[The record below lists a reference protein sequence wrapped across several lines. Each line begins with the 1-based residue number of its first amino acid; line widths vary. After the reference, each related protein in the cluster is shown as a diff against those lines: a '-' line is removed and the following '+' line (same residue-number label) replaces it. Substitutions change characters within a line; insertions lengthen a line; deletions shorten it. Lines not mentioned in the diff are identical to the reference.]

1 MQDSEFNVSDKVSKY
16 IKVEDGY
23 VIEQDGK
30 VVLYSESISGASRSS
45 NYIWV
50 VLLFLGG
57 FGFSTAG
64 LSSYF
69 RINLI
74 PFRDFSGIDFI
85 PQGILMFVYGTGATL
100 VNIYLILIIFW
111 DVGGGYNEF
120 DLANSTI
127 RLVRRGFP
135 GENRNILLSYPLN
148 EIKSLEVEVKEG
160 INPRRALYLI
170 TVDKRRIPLTGIGDP
185 MPLFLLEE
193 KATTL
198 AKFLN
203 IPYNYA

>member
-1 MQDSEFNVSDKVSKY
+1 MENVD
-16 IKVEDGY
+16 IW
-23 VIEQDGK
+23 
-30 VVLYSESISGASRSS
+30 RSS
-45 NYIWV
+45 
-50 VLLFLGG
+50 
-57 FGFSTAG
+57 AK
-64 LSSYF
+64 SS
-69 RINLI
+69 RNRHD
-74 PFRDFSGIDFI
+74 PD
-85 PQGILMFVYGTGATL
+85 ILRYTL
-100 VNIYLILIIFW
+100 TTRPGYLILIIFW

>member
-1 MQDSEFNVSDKVSKY
+1 MPKIIFIFGITLRYSFTLRMNTEF
-16 IKVEDGY
+16 IKRENIIGSRRVENY
-23 VIEQDGK
+23 VWIILLVIGG
-30 VVLYSESISGASRSS
+30 VGFLLASG
-45 NYIWV
+45 
-50 VLLFLGG
+50 
-57 FGFSTAG
+57 
-64 LSSYF
+64 SSYF
-69 RINLI
+69 KINLL
-74 PFRDFSGIDFI
+74 PFANPIELNFI
-85 PQGILMFVYGTGATL
+85 PQGILMLVYGTGASL
-100 VNIYLILIIFW
+100 VNIYLLLIIFW

-135 GENRNILLSYPLN
+135 GKNRNILLSYPLN

>member
-1 MQDSEFNVSDKVSKY
+1 MGTLEEEL
-16 IKVEDGY
+16 IKNNLKMEIDLVKREEIIG
-23 VIEQDGK
+23 
-30 VVLYSESISGASRSS
+30 SRRIQ
-45 NYIWV
+45 NYIWI
-50 VLLFLGG
+50 VLLTIGGVGFLLASG
-57 FGFSTAG
+57 
-64 LSSYF
+64 SSYF
-69 RINLI
+69 KINLL
-74 PFRDFSGIDFI
+74 PFANPIELNFV
-85 PQGILMFVYGTGATL
+85 PQGILMLVYGMGATL

-120 DLANSTI
+120 DLKDSTI
-127 RLVRRGFP
+127 RLVRKGFP

-170 TVDKRRIPLTGIGDP
+170 TVDKRRIPLTGVGEP

-193 KATTL
+193 KAVTL

-203 IPYNYA
+203 IPYNFS